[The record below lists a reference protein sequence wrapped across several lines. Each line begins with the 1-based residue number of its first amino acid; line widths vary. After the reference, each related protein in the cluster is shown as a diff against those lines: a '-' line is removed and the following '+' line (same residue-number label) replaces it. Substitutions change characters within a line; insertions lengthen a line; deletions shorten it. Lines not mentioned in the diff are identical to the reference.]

1 MPGGGCW
8 SGSAATWL
16 RSAVRHDA
24 SVTIPPPVLTLS
36 QILDTFNLEQVNAEF
51 FVGIQ
56 IDEMD
61 HHIVGGHI
69 AAQALM
75 AASRTASERSP
86 HSMHIYFLRRGDARH
101 PVDFE
106 VTALHDGGTFS
117 ARRVTARQF
126 GAVLLEGIASF
137 SASVESHVYQ
147 QQSSDLPEPASF
159 PTMAEQLSGYA
170 DERAGWWVREQP
182 VEMRYIDPPARLALD
197 SAEPPPARIR
207 IWWRPTGS
215 PPTDPILA
223 SCLAVYV
230 SGRTLLEPAMIAHR
244 HHSTGT
250 GQLGV
255 DGPCGVVSPA
265 AGSVGLA
272 ALRTAFT
279 QWHRR
284 SRVGA
289 GHHVQ
294 PHRSVGVHHDAGR
307 ATSAADR
314 TASEI
319 V

>member
-36 QILDTFNLEQVNAEF
+36 QILDAFNLEQVNAEF
-51 FVGIQ
+51 FVGTQ
-56 IDEMD
+56 IDEID

-75 AASRTASERSP
+75 AATRTVSERSP
-86 HSMHIYFLRRGDARH
+86 HSMHVYFLRRGDARQ

-106 VTALHDGGTFS
+106 ITALHDGGTFS

-126 GAVLLEGIASF
+126 GTVLLEGIASF
-137 SASVESHVYQ
+137 SAPVESLVYQ
-147 QQSSDLPEPASF
+147 QQSPDLPDPQSF

-182 VEMRYIDPPARLALD
+182 IEMRYIDPPARLALD

-207 IWWRPTGS
+207 LWWRPNGT

-244 HHSTGT
+244 TTPLGPGNSALIDHAVWFHRAPDLSDWLLYEQHSANGIGGRGLVQGT
-250 GQLGV
+250 MYNHSGQLVCTTMLEGYFGR
-255 DGPCGVVSPA
+255 GPQG
-265 AGSVGLA
+265 
-272 ALRTAFT
+272 
-279 QWHRR
+279 
-284 SRVGA
+284 
-289 GHHVQ
+289 
-294 PHRSVGVHHDAGR
+294 
-307 ATSAADR
+307 
-314 TASEI
+314 
-319 V
+319 

>member
-36 QILDTFNLEQVNAEF
+36 QILDTFNLEEVNAEF
-51 FVGIQ
+51 FVGTQ
-56 IDEMD
+56 IDEID

-75 AASRTASERSP
+75 AASRTASERAP
-86 HSMHIYFLRRGDARH
+86 HSMHCYFLRRGDARQ

-137 SASVESHVYQ
+137 SAPVEGHVYQ
-147 QQSSDLPEPASF
+147 QQSPDLPDPESF

-170 DERAGWWVREQP
+170 DERAGWWVRELP
-182 VEMRYIDPPARLALD
+182 TEMRYIDPPARLALD
-197 SAEPPPARIR
+197 SPEPPPARIR
-207 IWWRPTGS
+207 LWWRPNGT
-215 PPTDPILA
+215 PPSDPILA

-244 HHSTGT
+244 TTPLGPGNSALMDHAVWFHQAPDLSDWLLYEQHS
-250 GQLGV
+250 
-255 DGPCGVVSPA
+255 A
-265 AGSVGLA
+265 NGSGGRGLA
-272 ALRTAFT
+272 QGTMYNRSGELVCTTMLEGYFG
-279 QWHRR
+279 RR
-284 SRVGA
+284 PQG
-289 GHHVQ
+289 
-294 PHRSVGVHHDAGR
+294 
-307 ATSAADR
+307 
-314 TASEI
+314 
-319 V
+319 

>member
-56 IDEMD
+56 IDEID

-86 HSMHIYFLRRGDARH
+86 HSMHVYFLRRGDARH

-106 VTALHDGGTFS
+106 VTSLNDGGTFS

-137 SASVESHVYQ
+137 SAPVESHVYQ
-147 QQSSDLPEPASF
+147 QQSPDLPDPQSF

-182 VEMRYIDPPARLALD
+182 IEMRYVDPPARLALD

-207 IWWRPTGS
+207 LWWRPNGT

-244 HHSTGT
+244 TTPLGPGNSALMDHAVWFHRAPDLSDWLLYEQHSANGIGGRGLAQGT
-250 GQLGV
+250 MYNRSGQLVCTTMLEGYF
-255 DGPCGVVSPA
+255 G
-265 AGSVGLA
+265 
-272 ALRTAFT
+272 
-279 QWHRR
+279 RR
-284 SRVGA
+284 PQG
-289 GHHVQ
+289 
-294 PHRSVGVHHDAGR
+294 
-307 ATSAADR
+307 
-314 TASEI
+314 
-319 V
+319 